1 MGYAFNLRERECKGN
16 VYYVNKDI
24 LAINSRDNLSKT
36 TSLDSKT
43 ACRLLTYTACMY
55 GLGESKFFESRFT
68 LTKD

>member
-1 MGYAFNLRERECKGN
+1 MGYAFNLRERECQGN

-24 LAINSRDNLSKT
+24 LAINSRDNLSNT
-36 TSLDSKT
+36 LAVSVRYSY
-43 ACRLLTYTACMY
+43 LLTYTACMY